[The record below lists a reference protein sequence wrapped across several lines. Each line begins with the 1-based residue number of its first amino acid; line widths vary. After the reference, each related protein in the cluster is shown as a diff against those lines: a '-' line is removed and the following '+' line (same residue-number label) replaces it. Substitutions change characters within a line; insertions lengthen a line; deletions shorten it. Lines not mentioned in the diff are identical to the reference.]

1 MSTVIGILAAVFSG
15 VLNGSFAAP
24 MKLNKNWEWENTWI
38 LYAVSALI
46 IFPFILIWLT
56 IPELLEIYTR
66 VQTGVLIRT
75 FLFGLGWGIGS
86 LLFGLGLYLV
96 GLSLGY
102 TIIMGLIA
110 VTGALVPML
119 VHYPESFLTIGG
131 IVIIAAMFVTG
142 AGVALCGIAGMIRD
156 KNQKDNKESQE
167 TRVKFKLGFLVCLA
181 SGLFSAML
189 NLSFSF
195 GAPIAE
201 AARLYM
207 GELGTPFKANNAV
220 WFLALTG
227 GSIPFLIYCGWLL
240 LSRRTYQK
248 FTESGTALYW
258 FWSFLM
264 GAIWI
269 SCIVLYGAGAN
280 QLGHLGTTIGWLIL
294 MAVTVLVGNVWG
306 ILTGEWKGAPKKA
319 RLRMGQGLAL
329 LIGSVFLVG
338 VGKILLG

>member
-1 MSTVIGILAAVFSG
+1 
-15 VLNGSFAAP
+15 

-38 LYAVSALI
+38 LYAVFALI

-56 IPELLEIYTR
+56 VPEVLEIYNR
-66 VQTGVLIRT
+66 VQTDVLVRT

-110 VTGALVPML
+110 VTGALIPML

-131 IVIIAAMFVTG
+131 IVIIVAMFVTG

-156 KNQKDNKESQE
+156 KHRIENKESRE
-167 TRVKFKLGFLVCLA
+167 AHVNFKLGFLVCLA

-189 NLSFSF
+189 NLAFSF

-207 GELGTPFKANNAV
+207 GELGTPFNANNAV

-248 FTESGTALYW
+248 FAESGTALYW
-258 FWSFLM
+258 LWSFLM
-264 GAIWI
+264 GAMWI

-319 RLRMGQGLAL
+319 RQRMGQGLAL
-329 LIGSVFLVG
+329 LISSVFLVG
-338 VGKILLG
+338 IGKILLG